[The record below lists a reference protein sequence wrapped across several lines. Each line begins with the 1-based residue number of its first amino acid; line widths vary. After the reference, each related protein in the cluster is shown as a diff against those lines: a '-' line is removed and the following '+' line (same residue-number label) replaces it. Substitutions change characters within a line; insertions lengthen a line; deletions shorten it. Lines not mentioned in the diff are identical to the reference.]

1 MFFCEGDIIKG
12 HKNTENT
19 WVLCSSFCLLALNQ
33 IFSWCRFVWPVFNLP
48 VELIVSVHFVL
59 LLLLFFF
66 FSDGKPAWEANS
78 DRLEWWPNTRCCH
91 EVRLKINLS
100 YLLRRLV

>member
-66 FSDGKPAWEANS
+66 FQMASQLGKPTLTGWNGGLTPGVAM
-78 DRLEWWPNTRCCH
+78 
-91 EVRLKINLS
+91 K
-100 YLLRRLV
+100 